1 MLMVERA
8 PELCI
13 PYLPHEVTR
22 EDRPDGTILLRSAH
36 ALGEAAVNTG
46 AWLHHWA
53 AKAPDRVALAERA
66 GGGWRTHFYA
76 ELLQMVRNVASALL
90 ARGLHGNTPIV
101 ILSGNSV
108 DHQILSLAAQ
118 YVGVPVVPLAE
129 QYALIPEAFGRLLY
143 VVKKVRPSLA
153 YVADA
158 SVFSAALA
166 LPELE
171 RVEVVASR
179 IAGARRAVTPF
190 AALLAG
196 ARGVDLAA
204 AHAAVGPA
212 TLAKILFTSG
222 STADPKGVLTTHG
235 MMCANQAQIAAVLPF
250 LKTRPPR
257 ILDWLPWN
265 HVFGGSHNVNMML
278 ANGGSIFID
287 EGKPTKA
294 GFAATLR
301 NVLDHPG
308 TISFNVPVGYA
319 MLVEAMGK
327 DRALRRAFFRELDL
341 LFYSAASLP
350 QELWERLERFALDE
364 RGALPL
370 MVSSWGMTETAP
382 AVIMVHEPIGRSGVI
397 GVPLPGTTVKL
408 LPDHAMRCQLRV
420 KGPNVMQG
428 YFEDAAKSQEA
439 FDDEGFLMTGDAAKF
454 ADPDDASRG
463 LVFDGRVA
471 EDFKLSTGT
480 WVRAG
485 RLRLNALSAM
495 AGLVQDVVVCGHD
508 RDEIGLLIFPA
519 PGHAHGS
526 DTPMGAVIDPVLQAE
541 IGTRLSGL
549 AGAATGSA
557 ARITRGLIMV
567 EPPSLKDQEITD
579 KGSLNVRRIL
589 TRRADLL
596 KRLYDDDDPALIR
609 IAVTNDFL

>member
-1 MLMVERA
+1 MEMAERA
-8 PELCI
+8 PAVSI
-13 PYLPHEVTR
+13 PYLPHQVTR
-22 EDRPDGTILLRSAH
+22 EDRADGAILLRSAH
-36 ALGEAAVNTG
+36 ALGATAANTG
-46 AWLHHWA
+46 AWLHRWA
-53 AKAPDRVALAERA
+53 AEAPDRVAVAERA
-66 GGGWRTHFYA
+66 GAGWRTHGYT
-76 ELLQMVRNVASALL
+76 ELLQMVQNVASALL
-90 ARGLHGNTPIV
+90 ARGLGGNTPIA
-101 ILSGNSV
+101 ILSGNSA
-108 DHQILSLAAQ
+108 DHQILSLASQ

-143 VVKKVRPSLA
+143 VVNKVRPALA

-158 SVFSAALA
+158 SLYAAALA
-166 LPELE
+166 LPALG
-171 RVEVVASR
+171 RVEVITSR
-179 IAGARRAVTPF
+179 TAGATRTVTPF

-196 ARGVDLAA
+196 AAGIDLAA
-204 AHAAVGPA
+204 AHAAVGPS

-222 STADPKGVLTTHG
+222 STSDPKGVLTTHG

-250 LKTRPPR
+250 LQTRPPR

-278 ANGGSIFID
+278 ANGGSLYID
-287 EGKPTKA
+287 DGRPTKA
-294 GFAATLR
+294 EFAATLR
-301 NVLDHPG
+301 NIMDHPG
-308 TISFNVPVGYA
+308 TMSFNVPVGYA
-319 MLVEAMGK
+319 MLVGAMGE
-327 DRALRRAFFRELDL
+327 DRALRRAFFSDLDL

-350 QELWERLERFALDE
+350 QELWEKLERFALDE

-408 LPDHAMRCQLRV
+408 LPDLEMRCQLRV

-428 YFEDAAKSQEA
+428 YFENAAKTQET
-439 FDDEGFLMTGDAAKF
+439 FDEDGFLITGDAVKF
-454 ADPDDASRG
+454 VDADNASRG

-480 WVRAG
+480 WVQAG
-485 RLRLNALSAM
+485 RLRLNALAAL

-508 RDEIGLLIFPA
+508 LDEIGLLIFPA
-519 PGHAHGS
+519 PSHLHGS
-526 DTPMGAVIDPVLQAE
+526 NTSMGAVIDAALQAE
-541 IGTRLSGL
+541 IETRLHDL
-549 AGAATGSA
+549 DRGAMGSA
-557 ARITRGLIMV
+557 KRIARALILA
-567 EPPSLKDQEITD
+567 EPPSLKDHEITD

-596 KRLYDDDDPALIR
+596 ERLYNNEDPALIR
-609 IAVTNDFL
+609 I